1 MFCTKCGANNPDGAA
16 FCSGCGAPLKNATE
30 SATPKPQPQPQSQPQ
45 SQPQPQ
51 PQPQPAM
58 PKKHSSVGAIVLSIV
73 LTAAVVAALAV
84 GAYFLFLRDGN
95 KPSSGTENT
104 TEAVTKDSDKD
115 EEQTADEETASNSAV
130 EVNPPSVNVKDDES
144 REEYVERVL
153 KDAINELHDRASWS
167 EYCDMDYQMTY
178 GGQTIDC
185 KSEIL
190 ANVYDYD
197 PDDLDKIRIEGS
209 GRIEAAG
216 SEQEWTC
223 TYKNGRMTYNYI
235 KPSAS
240 TATLEMDPAIFNM
253 DTLSSDMIKNVKIS
267 GNTMKFTIDMDKAK
281 ENLEILGNAFGADS
295 GIDSVEYS
303 DIKVN
308 FVLDDDTGLP
318 ESYEMEFSADITAN
332 GITMAADYEILYTF
346 TVNR

>member
-51 PQPQPAM
+51 PAM

-84 GAYFLFLRDGN
+84 GAYFFLLRDDNESSGN
-95 KPSSGTENT
+95 SSGTGNT

-115 EEQTADEETASNSAV
+115 EELTADEETASNSAV

-153 KDAINELHDRASWS
+153 KNAISELHEYTSWS

-223 TYKNGRMTYNYI
+223 TYKNGKMTYNYI

>member
-51 PQPQPAM
+51 PAM

-84 GAYFLFLRDGN
+84 GAYFFLLRDDNESSGN
-95 KPSSGTENT
+95 SSGTGNT

-115 EEQTADEETASNSAV
+115 EELTADEETASNSAV

-153 KDAINELHDRASWS
+153 KNAISELHEYTSWS

-223 TYKNGRMTYNYI
+223 TYKNGKMTYNYI

-318 ESYEMEFSADITAN
+318 ESYEMEFSSDITAN

>member
-30 SATPKPQPQPQSQPQ
+30 SATPKPQPKPQPQPK

-51 PQPQPAM
+51 TIM
-58 PKKHSSVGAIVLSIV
+58 PKKHSSAGAIVLSIV
-73 LTAAVVAALAV
+73 LTAIIVAALAV
-84 GAYFLFLRDGN
+84 GAYFFLLRDGN
-95 KPSSGTENT
+95 ESSGNSSETENT

-115 EEQTADEETASNSAV
+115 EEQTADEETASNSTV
-130 EVNPPSVNVKDDES
+130 EVNPPSVNVEDDES

-153 KDAINELHDRASWS
+153 KNAISELHEYTSWS
-167 EYCDMDYQMTY
+167 EYCDMNYQMTY
-178 GGQTIDC
+178 AGQTMDC

-197 PDDLDKIRIEGS
+197 PDDIDKIRIEGS

-240 TATLEMDPAIFNM
+240 TATIEMDPAIFNM

-281 ENLEILGNAFGADS
+281 ENLEILGNALGADS
-295 GIDSVEYS
+295 GIESIEYS
-303 DIKVN
+303 DINVK
-308 FVLDDDTGLP
+308 FVLDGDSGVP
-318 ESYEMEFSADITAN
+318 ASYEMEFSADITAN